1 MGKRPLTILGINP
14 GTRYLGIA
22 FFHGPELKDWRIKV
36 VEGRRFKDKLKKTK
50 TILSDFF
57 TRYEPNV
64 LAIKKLHP
72 SRSSL
77 NLSRMVSRLKEFS
90 KRQGLRVYEYSVKD
104 LEKSLSSEKRIKN
117 KRELQEVVA
126 ALYPFLVN
134 ELNKEKK
141 NKNPYF
147 VRMFEAI
154 ALGIV
159 CFNRLDH

>member
-1 MGKRPLTILGINP
+1 MAKRPLKILGINP
-14 GTRYLGIA
+14 GSRYLGVA
-22 FFHGPELKDWRIKV
+22 FFQGPELKDWRVKV
-36 VEGRRFKDKLKKTK
+36 VEGRRCKEKLEKTK
-50 TILSDFF
+50 AILSDFF

-126 ALYPFLVN
+126 ALYPFLFN

-147 VRMFEAI
+147 VRMFEAV
-154 ALGIV
+154 ALSIV